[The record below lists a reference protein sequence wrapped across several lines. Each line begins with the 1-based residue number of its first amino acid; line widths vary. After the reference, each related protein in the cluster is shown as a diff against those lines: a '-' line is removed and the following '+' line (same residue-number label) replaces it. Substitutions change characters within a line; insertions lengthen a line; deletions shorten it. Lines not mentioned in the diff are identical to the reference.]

1 MYAWC
6 VPHILGEFGV
16 VYKGYLTGQHTN
28 EIVAIKTLKG
38 ISDELLQ
45 GHYRLLK
52 EKRACN

>member
-52 EKRACN
+52 EKRSCN